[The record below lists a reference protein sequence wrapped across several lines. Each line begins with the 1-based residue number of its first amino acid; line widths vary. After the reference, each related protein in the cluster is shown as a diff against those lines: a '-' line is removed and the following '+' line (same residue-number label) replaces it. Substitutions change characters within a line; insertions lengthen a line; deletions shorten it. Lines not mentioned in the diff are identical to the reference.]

1 MFVKRLVIGLIL
13 AGLFI
18 AHAEVKTIYG
28 EYTYVYSD
36 SETLVDARRRCFDF
50 AKRDALEKFATY
62 ISSES
67 VVRNYMTERDEI
79 ISSTMGIIRNIQT
92 VEEKTDRANSTI
104 YYKISAEV
112 DEEEVLEMIK
122 QKHGSAE
129 MRSKISDFLQTAQS
143 AETDNRIGEA
153 LRYYYWTLMLQKSD
167 PSGGSL
173 RIETFDSRLLSIAL
187 PEKINILLSGLE
199 FSISD
204 ISESRNYK
212 GIEIDVNYNGDPV
225 KNLDFTF
232 YNGLEWS
239 RNVKVLNGKSKVEL
253 YGDAAGIVA
262 VLLLNIDYKYDD
274 QAQHNSFVKE
284 AFGKT
289 SHVPFP
295 TSSVRLNIASSAR
308 KPVVEEE
315 KPPVTESVSEE
326 TIKESV
332 VAEPAPPAIPV
343 TPEPVKIS
351 EPSVREKD
359 PFGVKPFQRNFV
371 FGIKGGFNGATLTGD
386 TWDDLEMRG
395 GPIGGLHLDMQLN
408 RFFSIQ
414 AEFLF
419 SMKGAYF
426 EEYTDEYD
434 SYSGTYYSAW
444 IYTDFEFQY
453 LEFPFLAKFRHETGN
468 IILSAYTGFSFE
480 ICIDA
485 VVYESTEFGHHE
497 QYDINDEIADV
508 GFNFIMGLGF
518 DIKLTESIK
527 LLSELRYTGGITTI
541 DDNDG
546 PYGEPTDIYNSV
558 VSFIIGV
565 GF

>member
-1 MFVKRLVIGLIL
+1 MIEKRLIIGLIL
-13 AGLFI
+13 AVLFI

-36 SETLVDARRRCFDF
+36 SETLVDARRKCFDF
-50 AKRDALEKFATY
+50 ARRDALEKFATY

-79 ISSTMGIIRNIQT
+79 ISSTMGIIRNIQV
-92 VEEKTDRANSTI
+92 VEEQVDRANNSI

-112 DEEEVLEMIK
+112 DEEEVLEMIR
-122 QKHGSAE
+122 QRHGSSE
-129 MRSKISDFLQTAQS
+129 LRSKISDFLQTAQS
-143 AETDNRIGEA
+143 AEADNRIGEA
-153 LRYYYWTLMLQKSD
+153 LRYYYWSLMLQKSD
-167 PSGGSL
+167 PSGNSL
-173 RIETFDSRLLSIAL
+173 RIETFDPRLLSIAI

-212 GIEIDVNYNGDPV
+212 GIDIDVKYNGHPV
-225 KNLDFTF
+225 RNLDYNF

-239 RNVKVLNGKSKVEL
+239 RNVKVLNGRSKVEL

-262 VLLLNIDYKYDD
+262 VLLLNIDYKYED

-289 SHVPFP
+289 NHVPFP
-295 TSSVRLNIASSAR
+295 TSSVRLAITAPPKA
-308 KPVVEEE
+308 KEEVEKETVEVITEEMPVEVVE
-315 KPPVTESVSEE
+315 PVA
-326 TIKESV
+326 
-332 VAEPAPPAIPV
+332 VAPAVPV
-343 TPEPVKIS
+343 RPEPVRVS
-351 EPSVREKD
+351 EPEVREKE
-359 PFGVKPFQRNFV
+359 PFGIRPFERNFV
-371 FGIKGGFNGATLTGD
+371 FGIKSGINGATLTGD
-386 TWDDLEMRG
+386 TRDDLDVRG

-414 AEFLF
+414 AEFLL

-444 IYTDFEFQY
+444 IYIQY

-558 VSFIIGV
+558 VSFMIGV